1 MATAISDAINQ
12 IENNINDA
20 YDVLTGT
27 YGVDTSKLP
36 STNSRSK
43 NLAAAISTI
52 QVLNWQ
58 DIYNSNGSYPL
69 ALYGEG
75 STIYYDSKGILYD
88 ESANA
93 FIHDNTHITMEE
105 QSL

>member
-1 MATAISDAINQ
+1 MATAISDAIDQ

-52 QVLNWQ
+52 
-58 DIYNSNGSYPL
+58 
-69 ALYGEG
+69 
-75 STIYYDSKGILYD
+75 
-88 ESANA
+88 
-93 FIHDNTHITMEE
+93 
-105 QSL
+105 